1 MYDKNASMEQLTE
14 SLNLFYSTYKLDV
27 MAVDPRCSSKYMD
40 RPPQRP

>member
-1 MYDKNASMEQLTE
+1 MQSIEQLTE

-27 MAVDPRCSSKYMD
+27 MAVDPRYGSKYID